1 MEKGLTKKKNS
12 KDDGVTRSR
21 KNLDIQNNKIGNR
34 IKALRLLQ
42 SRTIEDLAV
51 TSELSKSMISKIENN
66 KAIPSV
72 AALVKIASSLGVS
85 VSDILEAEETVS
97 AEFTPASEAKK
108 GVASTGKGYCIYP
121 FASKYHQKKMQP
133 FLFTARKGEV
143 KKHSVTHEGEE
154 FIYVISGVLKF
165 KIDNTEYEMKA
176 GDSIY
181 FNSLE
186 PHGIMPVSDEVVYL
200 DIFV

>member
-1 MEKGLTKKKNS
+1 MEKSLMARKSSQNGITQNS
-12 KDDGVTRSR
+12 D
-21 KNLDIQNNKIGNR
+21 NQDIQNNKIGNR

-42 SRTIEDLAV
+42 GRTIEDLAE
-51 TSELSKSMISKIENN
+51 TSDLSKSMISKIENN

-72 AALVKIASSLGVS
+72 AALVKIASALGVS

-97 AEFTPASEAKK
+97 AEFTSSEEAKK

-121 FASKYHQKKMQP
+121 FASKYHKKKMQP

-154 FIYVISGVLKF
+154 FIYVINGTLKV
-165 KIDNTEYEMKA
+165 KIDNTEYEMKP

-186 PHGIMPVSDEVVYL
+186 PHGIMPVSEEVVYL
-200 DIFV
+200 DVFV